1 MFLLSNADVGTIP
14 DKIGVLEARAEL
26 VCVSTVEGIEVTA
39 LWLGYAVDKF
49 DSVVDLVVMFPGVVC
64 KLREKCRFVV
74 EDVVVVI
81 AAELTTNEALD
92 IADLMTFDGKLVVNL
107 EISRVVS
114 SEPFTEVIVVSVIY
128 KLDSAIDEVASTD
141 LTIELAESLKVFD
154 AEVLL
159 DCEIRD
165 GSIVESRLVIRSRL
179 DDVETFSDEPSSAE
193 VSE

>member
-1 MFLLSNADVGTIP
+1 
-14 DKIGVLEARAEL
+14 
-26 VCVSTVEGIEVTA
+26 
-39 LWLGYAVDKF
+39 
-49 DSVVDLVVMFPGVVC
+49 MFPGVVC

>member
-1 MFLLSNADVGTIP
+1 M
-14 DKIGVLEARAEL
+14 
-26 VCVSTVEGIEVTA
+26 
-39 LWLGYAVDKF
+39 GYAVDKF

>member
-1 MFLLSNADVGTIP
+1 
-14 DKIGVLEARAEL
+14 
-26 VCVSTVEGIEVTA
+26 
-39 LWLGYAVDKF
+39 
-49 DSVVDLVVMFPGVVC
+49 MFPGVVC

-114 SEPFTEVIVVSVIY
+114 SEPLTEVIVVSVIY
-128 KLDSAIDEVASTD
+128 KLDNAIDEVASTD
-141 LTIELAESLKVFD
+141 LTIELGESLEVFD